1 MTEFVYVRP
10 AHGGRVRMPDRGGRV
25 MSEEGAMVPRID
37 YYERLLI
44 SGDIAISEQPKA
56 APPPL
61 EPQLQAPAENTVEEP
76 RRKPR

>member
-10 AHGGRVRMPDRGGRV
+10 IHGGRVRMPDRGGRV

-44 SGDIAISEQPKA
+44 SGDVAISEPPKA
-56 APPPL
+56 EPPPP
-61 EPQLQAPAENTVEEP
+61 EPERPASAENTVEEP